1 MRYFLLSCRP
11 SLDIDPDSYMTMAEG
26 NRAIKQRGSSVF
38 FTESPP
44 SSPAIR
50 RSSVNSVQRNQ
61 NGLAQSE
68 TTRSS
73 KASRDLSKKIR
84 PSTAIKVEPKTFFAN
99 ERTFIQWVSAAVLI
113 FSLGVALFGMG
124 STSDSWA
131 TRVVGTVMIPFA
143 LFIVVYGY
151 IIFHVRAKNIR
162 NKYTHTHTLSLSLLL
177 THTHTLSLYLSLF
190 MHSSS

>member
-1 MRYFLLSCRP
+1 MYFLLTLINRLHQGQQTCTQGEYLSHD
-11 SLDIDPDSYMTMAEG
+11 DIKVYMPTL
-26 NRAIKQRGSSVF
+26 
-38 FTESPP
+38 
-44 SSPAIR
+44 SSPKQPRATLF
-50 RSSVNSVQRNQ
+50 SNHFTSVANI
-61 NGLAQSE
+61 
-68 TTRSS
+68 
-73 KASRDLSKKIR
+73 DLSNKIR

-151 IIFHVRAKNIR
+151 IVFNVRANNIR
-162 NKYTHTHTLSLSLLL
+162 NKYTHTHTLSLSYS
-177 THTHTLSLYLSLF
+177 HTHTLSLSISLF